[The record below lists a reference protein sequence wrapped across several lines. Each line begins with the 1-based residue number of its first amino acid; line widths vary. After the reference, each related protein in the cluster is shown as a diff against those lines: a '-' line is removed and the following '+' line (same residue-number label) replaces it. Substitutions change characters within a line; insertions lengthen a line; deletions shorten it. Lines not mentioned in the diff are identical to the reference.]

1 MEGKTMTH
9 YISVSEDAGTMGK
22 TALRVPL
29 YDAVEHFPDIAR
41 LNKLDNTLLFGG
53 YFDVPDSYSRLE
65 GQEYMKM
72 NVVFIDCDNGKDGQP
87 LTWDKDIIK
96 KFKADMEKYQYVIWE
111 TYSSTPERPKFRAL
125 IPLDATL
132 NYTKDVKQAVFQ
144 MFRDY
149 ADPRASWFFAP
160 DTRHLPTVCHKADG
174 ELFPSCH
181 IRRLADEIARTRSL
195 FEAEIERRCS
205 MRKLFHLDAEHNPEG
220 WRKFDTVTKC
230 LEGLVEGERDSS
242 LNAACY
248 AMDKNGYRE
257 HIREF
262 LDEVCCDHSIKEKF
276 YHKYR

>member
-1 MEGKTMTH
+1 MTH

-96 KFKADMEKYQYVIWE
+96 KFRADMEKYQYVIWE
-111 TYSSTPERPKFRAL
+111 TYSSTTERPKFRAL

-144 MFRDY
+144 VFRDY

-160 DTRHLPTVCHKADG
+160 DTKHLPTVYRKADG
-174 ELFPSCH
+174 ELFPSCL
-181 IRRLADEIARTRSL
+181 IKRLADEIARTRRM

-205 MRKLFHLDAEHNPEG
+205 MRKVFHLDAEHNPEG
-220 WRKFDTVTKC
+220 WRHLPSVKKC
-230 LEGLVEGERDSS
+230 LEGLAKGERDNS

-248 AMDKNGYRE
+248 AMTKNNYKDKIG
-257 HIREF
+257 EF
-262 LDEVCCDHSIKEKF
+262 LDEVDCELALKNKF
-276 YHKYR
+276 RRQYR

>member
-1 MEGKTMTH
+1 MTH

-53 YFDVPDSYSRLE
+53 YLDVPDSYSRLE
-65 GQEYMKM
+65 SQEYMKM

-96 KFKADMEKYQYVIWE
+96 KFVSDMEKYQYVIWE

-125 IPLDATL
+125 IPIDATL

-144 MFRDY
+144 VFRDY
-149 ADPRASWFFAP
+149 ADPMASWFFAP
-160 DTRHLPTVCHKADG
+160 DTKHLSSVYNKADG

-181 IRRLADEIARTRSL
+181 IKRLADEIARTRKL

-205 MRKLFHLDAEHNPEG
+205 MRKVFHLDAEHNPEG
-220 WRKFDTVTKC
+220 WRGFDTVIKC
-230 LEGLVEGERDSS
+230 LKGLSEGERDAS

-262 LDEVCCDHSIKEKF
+262 LDEVYCDRGIKEKF
-276 YHKYR
+276 YRKYR